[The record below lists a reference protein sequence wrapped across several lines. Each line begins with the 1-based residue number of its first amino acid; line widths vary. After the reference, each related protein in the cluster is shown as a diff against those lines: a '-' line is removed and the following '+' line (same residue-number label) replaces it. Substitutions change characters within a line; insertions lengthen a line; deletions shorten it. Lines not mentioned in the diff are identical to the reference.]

1 MKPENLTEQWV
12 PTSDAPPLAGNGLDD
27 EHKPPVF
34 SDESLA
40 LVFADQYASR
50 LRYVAKWS
58 RWMIWNGKCWSEDQT
73 LAAFNLARVICR
85 MAASKCNKGKTANML
100 ASSKT
105 VNAVQ
110 SLARADRRLA
120 ATVNQWDADPWLL
133 NTPDGTV
140 DLRNSDRRLS
150 QASDYITQCTAVAPG
165 GECPLWLKF
174 LARVTDGDRAL
185 QDYMQRMLGY
195 ALTGL
200 TIEHALF
207 FLYGTGANGKS
218 VLMSTIAGILGS
230 YHQTAPIETFT
241 ASTTDR
247 HPTELAGLRAARLV
261 TAVETEEGRRW
272 AESKIKML
280 TGGDKIAARFMRQD
294 FFEFTPQFKL
304 VIAGNHKPG
313 LRSVDEAIR
322 RRFNLL
328 PFTVT
333 IPKAERDER
342 LTEKLRD
349 EWPGILQWMI
359 DGCLEWQEHK
369 LAPPKAVSD
378 ATTAYLE
385 AEDAIAAWIEDCADR
400 DANAWE
406 SSNNL
411 FTSWSAWAT
420 KTGEYVGQQKKFVLA
435 LETRGLMFKR
445 QNNVR
450 GFSGLRLRPTYAAYG
465 AE

>member
-1 MKPENLTEQWV
+1 
-12 PTSDAPPLAGNGLDD
+12 
-27 EHKPPVF
+27 
-34 SDESLA
+34 
-40 LVFADQYASR
+40 
-50 LRYVAKWS
+50 
-58 RWMIWNGKCWSEDQT
+58 
-73 LAAFNLARVICR
+73 
-85 MAASKCNKGKTANML
+85 
-100 ASSKT
+100 
-105 VNAVQ
+105 
-110 SLARADRRLA
+110 
-120 ATVNQWDADPWLL
+120 
-133 NTPDGTV
+133 
-140 DLRNSDRRLS
+140 
-150 QASDYITQCTAVAPG
+150 
-165 GECPLWLKF
+165 

-218 VLMSTIAGILGS
+218 VLMSTVAGILGS

-280 TGGDKIAARFMRQD
+280 TGGDKISARFMRQD
-294 FFEFTPQFKL
+294 FFEFAPQFKL

-333 IPKAERDER
+333 IPKQERDEK
-342 LTEKLRD
+342 LAAKLRD

-369 LAPPKAVSD
+369 LAPPDSV
-378 ATTAYLE
+378 ATATAAYLE
-385 AEDAIAAWIEDCADR
+385 SEDAVAAWIDDCPDR
-400 DANAWE
+400 DPNAWE
-406 SSNNL
+406 SSNSL
-411 FTSWSAWAT
+411 FASWMTWAN
-420 KTGEYVGQQKKFVLA
+420 KTGEYVGSQKRFVQA
-435 LETRGLMFKR
+435 LETRGLTFSRRNKG
-445 QNNVR
+445 R
-450 GFSGLRLRPTYAAYG
+450 GFLGLGLRSVYYGDNAGRPF
-465 AE
+465 